1 MRPGLCSRIT
11 DFFIVQIGVV
21 PTDSYPALICDL
33 QNANA
38 AELLAAVKDISP
50 TKPMSILVKDFA
62 AIDEYTNGWPAPGAP
77 GELLSFSVGK
87 LGYSDRIEEAQGA
100 GWMAKSRHLCFES
113 FFPTGP
119 EHGE

>member
-1 MRPGLCSRIT
+1 MIS
-11 DFFIVQIGVV
+11 VQIGVV

-62 AIDEYTNGWPAPGAP
+62 TIDEYTNGWPAPGEP
-77 GELLSFSVGK
+77 GERLFSV
-87 LGYSDRIEEAQGA
+87 
-100 GWMAKSRHLCFES
+100 
-113 FFPTGP
+113 
-119 EHGE
+119 